1 MELHYLESIVKIR
14 MKYDSYIQSNTANN
28 QLEQSTLQIYKYDSD
43 LLFSNI
49 QLQKFCR
56 QYAIIH
62 LS

>member
-43 LLFSNI
+43 LLFSNT